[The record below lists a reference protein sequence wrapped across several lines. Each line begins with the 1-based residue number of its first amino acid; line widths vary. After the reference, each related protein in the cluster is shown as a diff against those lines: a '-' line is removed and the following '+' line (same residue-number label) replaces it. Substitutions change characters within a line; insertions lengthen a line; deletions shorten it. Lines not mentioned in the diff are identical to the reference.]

1 VERVLNMQ
9 KSRPS
14 QIGSIRL
21 LDAIVWLWLVVSLIF
36 LAGWRSSLGTLIAVG
51 SGLLLVVASL
61 WLYRNAGGTWLR
73 LFFGLVFLL
82 GVIWV
87 AVRW

>member
-1 VERVLNMQ
+1 MR

-14 QIGSIRL
+14 KIGSIQL
-21 LDAIVWLWLVVSLIF
+21 LDAIVWFWLVVSLIF
-36 LAGWRSSLGTLIAVG
+36 LAAWRSSLGTLIAIG

-73 LFFGLVFLL
+73 LIVGLVFLL

-87 AVRW
+87 AVQW